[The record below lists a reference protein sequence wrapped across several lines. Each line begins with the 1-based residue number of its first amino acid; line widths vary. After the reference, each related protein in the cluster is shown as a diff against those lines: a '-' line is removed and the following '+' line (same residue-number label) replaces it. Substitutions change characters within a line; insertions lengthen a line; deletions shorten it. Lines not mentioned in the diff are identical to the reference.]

1 MTANPMRKKKSRN
14 DQHQGRHLEEKQNK
28 KDMNLERLWYRYIAA
43 SHTATYAITFE
54 YLLII

>member
-1 MTANPMRKKKSRN
+1 MTANPMREKNSRN

-28 KDMNLERLWYRYIAA
+28 IDMNLERMRHRYIAA
-43 SHTATYAITFE
+43 SHTATYGITFE

>member
-1 MTANPMRKKKSRN
+1 MTANPMREKNSRN

-28 KDMNLERLWYRYIAA
+28 KDMNLGRLWYRYIAA
-43 SHTATYAITFE
+43 SHTGTYGITFE